1 MIARARRTVRRLTA
15 TKGVG
20 TVLLALSVLMLAA
33 TVTLGVLALDQ
44 TRSLQS
50 NVAYTQEAVDSN
62 VRTLGQAQRELLRL
76 QVLLAAPPVDPTALA
91 QQEAFVDQRTQEG
104 ALPYQGQTL
113 GSAELLDRSRALAER
128 WTTAVRPTLDT
139 ALAADDSAQLAVAD
153 AQVMALEKD
162 YNQLV
167 SDGEISRKV
176 RAGKANQETQEL
188 LSETGML
195 MIALGITVALFLL
208 FMAVAAIAS
217 RRSLRQREAASATL
231 VALNEELQTHA
242 LVVHATDNLVVITNV
257 AGAIVVVGL

>member
-1 MIARARRTVRRLTA
+1 
-15 TKGVG
+15 
-20 TVLLALSVLMLAA
+20 
-33 TVTLGVLALDQ
+33 
-44 TRSLQS
+44 
-50 NVAYTQEAVDSN
+50 
-62 VRTLGQAQRELLRL
+62 
-76 QVLLAAPPVDPTALA
+76 
-91 QQEAFVDQRTQEG
+91 
-104 ALPYQGQTL
+104 
-113 GSAELLDRSRALAER
+113 
-128 WTTAVRPTLDT
+128 
-139 ALAADDSAQLAVAD
+139 LAVAD